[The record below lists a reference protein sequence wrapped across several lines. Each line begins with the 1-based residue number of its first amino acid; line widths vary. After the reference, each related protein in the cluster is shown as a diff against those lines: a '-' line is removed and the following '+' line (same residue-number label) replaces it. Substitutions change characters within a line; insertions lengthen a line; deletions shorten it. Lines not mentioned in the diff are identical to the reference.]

1 MTNFIPNPSNF
12 LNTENTNKIILFY
25 FFKFSKFSN
34 SSEFLI
40 SISNNKIN
48 CLHWFNCQ
56 YTNIGKEDFWT
67 NAAIIEFENKEILEK
82 AFNNKLEFNTIKA
95 LQVFMVLPKNPS
107 RLLLNF
113 LKLFRPVGYLFKLFK
128 NSSIEELIE
137 NNNSEILPSKKQTER
152 LLNETSNKK
161 AYMINLLEARETAKY
176 SDLSIVISG
185 KEAYY
190 KKYGNIASRSVL
202 LMGGDITY
210 VGRFNGEPLIEF
222 NVPNDTKGNWQ
233 ALGIMEYPLA
243 RNMLDLEKMPGYKE
257 ALKHRDAGLKKTFNL
272 YSTK

>member
-1 MTNFIPNPSNF
+1 MINFIPNPSNF

-25 FFKFSKFSN
+25 FFKFSKFSE
-34 SSEFLI
+34 SSEFII
-40 SISNNKIN
+40 SISKKKIN

-67 NAAIIEFENKEILEK
+67 NASIIEFENKETLLK
-82 AFNNKLEFNTIKA
+82 AFNNKLEFSNIKA
-95 LQVFMVLPKNPS
+95 LQVFNVLPNNPS
-107 RLLLNF
+107 RLLIDF
-113 LKLFRPVGYLFKLFK
+113 LKLFRPAGYLFKLFK
-128 NSSIEELIE
+128 NSLIEEFIE
-137 NNNSEILPSKKQTER
+137 NNSEIIPSKKQTKR

-176 SDLSIVISG
+176 SDQSIVISG
-185 KEAYY
+185 REAYY
-190 KKYGNIASRSVL
+190 KKYGNIALRSVL
-202 LMGGDITY
+202 LMGGDVTY

-257 ALKHRDAGLKKTFNL
+257 ALKHRDAGLKKTFNI

>member
-1 MTNFIPNPSNF
+1 MINFIPNPSNF

-25 FFKFSKFSN
+25 FFKFSKFSD
-34 SSEFLI
+34 SSEFII
-40 SISNNKIN
+40 SISKKKIN

-67 NAAIIEFENKEILEK
+67 NASIIEFENKETLLK
-82 AFNNKLEFNTIKA
+82 AFNNKLEFSNIKA
-95 LQVFMVLPKNPS
+95 LQVFNVLPKNPS
-107 RLLLNF
+107 RLLIDF
-113 LKLFRPVGYLFKLFK
+113 LKLFRPAGYLFKLFK
-128 NSSIEELIE
+128 NSLIEELIE
-137 NNNSEILPSKKQTER
+137 NNSEIIPSKKQTKR
-152 LLNETSNKK
+152 ILNETSNKK

-176 SDLSIVISG
+176 SDQSIVISG
-185 KEAYY
+185 REAYY
-190 KKYGNIASRSVL
+190 KKYGNIALRSVL
-202 LMGGDITY
+202 LMGGDVTY

-257 ALKHRDAGLKKTFNL
+257 ALKHRDAGLKKTFNI

>member
-1 MTNFIPNPSNF
+1 MINFIPNPSNF

-25 FFKFSKFSN
+25 FFKFSKFSD
-34 SSEFLI
+34 SSEFII
-40 SISNNKIN
+40 SISKKKIN

-67 NAAIIEFENKEILEK
+67 NASIIEFENKETLLK
-82 AFNNKLEFNTIKA
+82 AFNNKLEFSNIKA
-95 LQVFMVLPKNPS
+95 LQVFNVLPKNPS
-107 RLLLNF
+107 RLLIDF
-113 LKLFRPVGYLFKLFK
+113 LKLFRPAGYLFKLFK
-128 NSSIEELIE
+128 NSLIEELIE
-137 NNNSEILPSKKQTER
+137 NNSEIIPSKKQTKR

-176 SDLSIVISG
+176 SDQSIVISG
-185 KEAYY
+185 REAYY
-190 KKYGNIASRSVL
+190 KKYGDIALRSVL
-202 LMGGDITY
+202 LIGGDVTY

-257 ALKHRDAGLKKTFNL
+257 ALKHRDAGLKKTFNI

>member
-1 MTNFIPNPSNF
+1 MINFIPNPSNF

-25 FFKFSKFSN
+25 FFKFSKFSD
-34 SSEFLI
+34 SSEFII
-40 SISNNKIN
+40 SISKKKIN

-67 NAAIIEFENKEILEK
+67 NASIIEFENKETLLK
-82 AFNNKLEFNTIKA
+82 AFNNKLEFSNIKA
-95 LQVFMVLPKNPS
+95 LQVFNVLPNNPS
-107 RLLLNF
+107 RLLIDF
-113 LKLFRPVGYLFKLFK
+113 LKLFRPAGYLFKLFK
-128 NSSIEELIE
+128 NSLIEELIE
-137 NNNSEILPSKKQTER
+137 NNSEIIPSKKQTKR

-176 SDLSIVISG
+176 SDQSIVISG
-185 KEAYY
+185 REAYY
-190 KKYGNIASRSVL
+190 KKYGDIALRSVL
-202 LMGGDITY
+202 LIGGDVTY

-257 ALKHRDAGLKKTFNL
+257 ALKHRDAGLKKTFNI

>member
-1 MTNFIPNPSNF
+1 MINFIPNPSNF

-25 FFKFSKFSN
+25 FFKFSKFSD
-34 SSEFLI
+34 SSEFII
-40 SISNNKIN
+40 SISKNKIN

-67 NAAIIEFENKEILEK
+67 NASIIEFENKETLLK
-82 AFNNKLEFNTIKA
+82 AFNNKLEFSNIKA
-95 LQVFMVLPKNPS
+95 LQVFNVLPNNPS
-107 RLLLNF
+107 RLLIDF
-113 LKLFRPVGYLFKLFK
+113 LKLFRPAGYLFKLFK
-128 NSSIEELIE
+128 NSLIEELIE
-137 NNNSEILPSKKQTER
+137 NNSEIIPSKKQTKR

-176 SDLSIVISG
+176 SDQSIVISG
-185 KEAYY
+185 REAYY
-190 KKYGNIASRSVL
+190 KKYGNIALRSVL
-202 LMGGDITY
+202 LMGGDVTY

-233 ALGIMEYPLA
+233 ALGIMEYSLA

>member
-1 MTNFIPNPSNF
+1 MINFIPNPSNF

-25 FFKFSKFSN
+25 FFKFSKFSD
-34 SSEFLI
+34 SSEFI
-40 SISNNKIN
+40 NSISKNKIN

-67 NAAIIEFENKEILEK
+67 NASIIEFENKETLLK
-82 AFNNKLEFNTIKA
+82 AFNNKLEFSNIKA
-95 LQVFMVLPKNPS
+95 LQVFNVLPNNPS
-107 RLLLNF
+107 RLLIDF
-113 LKLFRPVGYLFKLFK
+113 LKLFRPAGYLFKLFK
-128 NSSIEELIE
+128 NSLIEELIE
-137 NNNSEILPSKKQTER
+137 NNSEIIPSKKQTKR

-176 SDLSIVISG
+176 SDQSIVISG
-185 KEAYY
+185 REAYY
-190 KKYGNIASRSVL
+190 KKYGNIALRSVL
-202 LMGGDITY
+202 LMGGDVTY

-257 ALKHRDAGLKKTFNL
+257 ALKHRDAGLKKTFNI

>member
-1 MTNFIPNPSNF
+1 MINFIPNPSNF

-25 FFKFSKFSN
+25 FFKFSKFSD
-34 SSEFLI
+34 SSEFII
-40 SISNNKIN
+40 SISKKKIN

-67 NAAIIEFENKEILEK
+67 NASIIEFENKETLLK
-82 AFNNKLEFNTIKA
+82 AFNNKLEFSNIKA
-95 LQVFMVLPKNPS
+95 LQVFNVLPNNPS
-107 RLLLNF
+107 RLLIDF
-113 LKLFRPVGYLFKLFK
+113 LKLFRPAGYLFKLFK
-128 NSSIEELIE
+128 NSLIEELIE
-137 NNNSEILPSKKQTER
+137 NNSEIIPSKKQTKR

-176 SDLSIVISG
+176 SDQSIVISG
-185 KEAYY
+185 REAYY
-190 KKYGNIASRSVL
+190 KKYGNIALRSVL
-202 LMGGDITY
+202 LMGGDVTY

-257 ALKHRDAGLKKTFNL
+257 ALKHRDAGLKKTFNI